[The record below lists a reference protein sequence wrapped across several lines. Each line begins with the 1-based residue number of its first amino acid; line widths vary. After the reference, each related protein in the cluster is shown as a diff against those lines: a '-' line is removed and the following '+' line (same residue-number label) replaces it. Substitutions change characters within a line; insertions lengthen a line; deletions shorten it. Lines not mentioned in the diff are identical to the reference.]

1 MLKEN
6 HHMFM
11 DTEDLKENYIVS
23 SLVRGLKILSTFSVK
38 QPSLKVSEIA
48 ELANLDQATVFRFVY
63 TLERLGYLIRE
74 EDTKRYHQGVRMLT
88 LCLPAR
94 ESITVRE
101 VALPYMNDFSK
112 LANET
117 VKLGILDGIDVVMV
131 AVVEIPDKLVY
142 RTPIGHR
149 SPVHCTALGKV
160 LLAYQPVET
169 WDSYISQ
176 IDFSARTE
184 KTITEP
190 QKYRECLIE
199 TRNQGYALQDGEQI
213 LGLSSISAPI
223 FDSNGKV
230 VAGLNVSGLSI
241 HFLEQGKPDFL
252 IDELVKCAT
261 KISTKLGYSPELLE

>member
-6 HHMFM
+6 HQMFV
-11 DTEDLKENYIVS
+11 DKEDIKENYIVS
-23 SLVRGLKILSTFSVK
+23 SLVRGLKILSTFTVK

-63 TLERLGYLIRE
+63 TLERLGYLVRE

-94 ESITVRE
+94 ESITVRD
-101 VALPYMNDFSK
+101 VALPYMNELSK
-112 LANET
+112 FTNET
-117 VKLGILDGIDVVMV
+117 VKLGILDNIDVVMV

-160 LLAYQPVET
+160 LLAFQPMET
-169 WDSYISQ
+169 WDTMISQ
-176 IDFSARTE
+176 IDFSPRTE
-184 KTITEP
+184 KTIVDP
-190 QKYRECLIE
+190 QKFRECLLE

-213 LGLSSISAPI
+213 LGLSSLAAPI
-223 FDSNGKV
+223 FDSSGKI

-252 IDELVKCAT
+252 IDELIKCAT
-261 KISTKLGYSPELLE
+261 NISTKLGYSAELLE